1 MGLLKK
7 VGKSPKSTRKTVHV
21 ENPPVFSQLGDE
33 DLKKGSKEPTQQ
45 SLDTVNSTSTSS
57 QNIWI
62 AASNAEAKKKQ
73 QQQYEN
79 RQNSVSSHGSYME
92 EVLDESSYYDEEI
105 IDDEE
110 TEDDFP
116 FNLPPRKTT
125 IRFDEFDEMQT
136 ILHIND
142 YTGHEINK
150 AWYKREDYDKMVLLA
165 RKTAEKVEE
174 RRKELRKIDKKMK
187 PIESR
192 GLEAWTQMG
201 AMKVKM
207 LKDSAVEAVWNE
219 QSRQWDAGTYEP
231 DKIYAAYVEI
241 AKGSQLSAQDRAF
254 SDELIAKRIREQEIA
269 RQEKKQKRKLYG
281 KSKALVKKT
290 AKATTGGV
298 MKTTKLVGKTTKMTG
313 KVALETTKRTVK
325 AGVAT
330 ATLDGRMLKEAVTIK
345 TKKREVEKQ
354 TVRMPSQSS
363 MGAIKLADNTNG
375 KNGEYQSVQLEFDG
389 CGSKIGSWI
398 DGQDQ
403 REDESVFTENDAR
416 KKQKLKLLG
425 IVPIPG
431 TKKEYEEDR
440 RQKKIEKRQGLTRKA
455 SWEASLAA
463 SGKY

>member
-7 VGKSPKSTRKTVHV
+7 IGKSPKSTRKTVKV
-21 ENPPVFSQLGDE
+21 EKAPPVFSQLGDE
-33 DLKKGSKEPTQQ
+33 ELKKGSKELSQQ
-45 SLDTVNSTSTSS
+45 SVATSNSASS
-57 QNIWI
+57 QQIWI

-73 QQQYEN
+73 QQQSEN

-105 IDDEE
+105 IDDDEIE
-110 TEDDFP
+110 ADSP
-116 FNLPPRKTT
+116 YNLPPRKTT

-142 YTGHEINK
+142 YSGHEINK

-174 RRKELRKIDKKMK
+174 RRKELGKIDKKMK

-207 LKDSAVEAVWNE
+207 LKDGAVEAVWNE

-231 DKIYAAYVEI
+231 DKIRDVYVEI

-269 RQEKKQKRKLYG
+269 RQEKKQKRKLLG

-290 AKATTGGV
+290 AKATSGGV

-313 KVALETTKRTVK
+313 KVALATTKRTVK

-330 ATLDGRMLKEAVTIK
+330 ATLDGRMLKEAMTIK
-345 TKKREVEKQ
+345 TKKREVERQ
-354 TVRMPSQSS
+354 IVRMPSQSS

-375 KNGEYQSVQLEFDG
+375 KNDG
-389 CGSKIGSWI
+389 H
-398 DGQDQ
+398 DH
-403 REDESVFTENDAR
+403 REDESVLTENDAR
-416 KKQKLKLLG
+416 KKEKLKLLG

>member
-1 MGLLKK
+1 
-7 VGKSPKSTRKTVHV
+7 
-21 ENPPVFSQLGDE
+21 
-33 DLKKGSKEPTQQ
+33 
-45 SLDTVNSTSTSS
+45 
-57 QNIWI
+57 
-62 AASNAEAKKKQ
+62 
-73 QQQYEN
+73 
-79 RQNSVSSHGSYME
+79 
-92 EVLDESSYYDEEI
+92 
-105 IDDEE
+105 
-110 TEDDFP
+110 
-116 FNLPPRKTT
+116 
-125 IRFDEFDEMQT
+125 
-136 ILHIND
+136 
-142 YTGHEINK
+142 
-150 AWYKREDYDKMVLLA
+150 
-165 RKTAEKVEE
+165 
-174 RRKELRKIDKKMK
+174 
-187 PIESR
+187 
-192 GLEAWTQMG
+192 MG

-231 DKIYAAYVEI
+231 EKIYYAYVEI

-254 SDELIAKRIREQEIA
+254 ADELIAKRIREQEIV

-375 KNGEYQSVQLEFDG
+375 KNN
-389 CGSKIGSWI
+389 
-398 DGQDQ
+398 GQDH
-403 REDESVFTENDAR
+403 REDESVFTENDGR

>member
-7 VGKSPKSTRKTVHV
+7 IGKSPKSTRKTVNV
-21 ENPPVFSQLGDE
+21 EKPPPVFRQLGDE
-33 DLKKGSKEPTQQ
+33 ELKKGSKEPIQQ
-45 SLDTVNSTSTSS
+45 SPATSNSTSS

-73 QQQYEN
+73 QQQSEN

-105 IDDEE
+105 IDD
-110 TEDDFP
+110 DDMEADSP
-116 FNLPPRKTT
+116 YHLPPRKTT

-174 RRKELRKIDKKMK
+174 RRKELGKVDKKMK

-201 AMKVKM
+201 AMKVKVM
-207 LKDSAVEAVWNE
+207 KDSAVEAVWNE
-219 QSRQWDAGTYEP
+219 QSRQWDIGTYEP
-231 DKIYAAYVEI
+231 DKIRDAYVEI

-254 SDELIAKRIREQEIA
+254 SDELIARRIREQEIA
-269 RQEKKQKRKLYG
+269 RREKKQNRKLLG

-313 KVALETTKRTVK
+313 RVALATTKRTVK

-330 ATLDGRMLKEAVTIK
+330 ATLDGKMLKEAVTIK

-354 TVRMPSQSS
+354 VVRMPSQSS
-363 MGAIKLADNTNG
+363 MGVIKLADNTNG
-375 KNGEYQSVQLEFDG
+375 MN
-389 CGSKIGSWI
+389 
-398 DGQDQ
+398 DGQDH
-403 REDESVFTENDAR
+403 REDESILTENDPR
-416 KKQKLKLLG
+416 KKEKMKLLG

>member
-1 MGLLKK
+1 MLLEAMGLLKK
-7 VGKSPKSTRKTVHV
+7 VGKSSSLDV
-21 ENPPVFSQLGDE
+21 EKPPPVFRQLGDE
-33 DLKKGSKEPTQQ
+33 ELKKGSKEPCQK
-45 SLDTVNSTSTSS
+45 SLTTSNSTPS
-57 QNIWI
+57 QQIWI
-62 AASNAEAKKKQ
+62 AASNAEAMKKLQ
-73 QQQYEN
+73 QQSEN
-79 RQNSVSSHGSYME
+79 RQNSVSSQGSYME
-92 EVLDESSYYDEEI
+92 EVLDESSYFDEEI
-105 IDDEE
+105 IDNEE
-110 TEDDFP
+110 MEADYP
-116 FNLPPRKTT
+116 YNLPPRKTT

-136 ILHIND
+136 VLHIND

-174 RRKELRKIDKKMK
+174 RRKELGKVEKKMK

-231 DKIYAAYVEI
+231 DKIRNVYVEI
-241 AKGSQLSAQDRAF
+241 AKGAQLSAQDRAF

-269 RQEKKQKRKLYG
+269 RQEKKQKRKLLG

-330 ATLDGRMLKEAVTIK
+330 ATLDGRMLKEAMTIK

-354 TVRMPSQSS
+354 IVRMPSQSS
-363 MGAIKLADNTNG
+363 MSAIKLADATNG
-375 KNGEYQSVQLEFDG
+375 KNDNHDY
-389 CGSKIGSWI
+389 
-398 DGQDQ
+398 
-403 REDESVFTENDAR
+403 REEESVFTESDSR
-416 KKQKLKLLG
+416 KKEKLKLLG
-425 IVPIPG
+425 LVPIPG